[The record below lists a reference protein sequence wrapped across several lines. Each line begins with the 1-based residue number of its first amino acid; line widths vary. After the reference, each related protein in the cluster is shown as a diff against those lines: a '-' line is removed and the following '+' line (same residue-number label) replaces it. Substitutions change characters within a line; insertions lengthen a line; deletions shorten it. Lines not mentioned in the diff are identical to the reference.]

1 MKALHRPL
9 APRDPAEE
17 HRTATPLELFFDLVF
32 VVAIASASAELHHG
46 LAEGHLDA
54 VLGFVMTFIA
64 IWWAWMNFTWFASAY
79 DPDDVGY
86 RVLAFVIM
94 TGSLMLAAGVPGFFE
109 DGESALVVAGY
120 GVMRLAMVAL
130 WLRAAAGHPERRA
143 TCLRYA
149 GGIAAVQVLWV
160 ARLALDDPTL
170 LVVTFFGGMALE
182 LLVPYVAERRGR
194 TPFHPEHIA
203 ERYGLFT
210 IIVLGEVVL
219 STVVAVQGALESDNL
234 ADLLPLVAGGLLIV
248 FSAWWLSF
256 RRDRSALFSA
266 GRIEAVAG
274 VGYGHLF
281 LFGSIAA
288 TGAGLAVAVD
298 VVTHHAHTT
307 STAAAWA
314 VGIPFALFLA
324 LLGLLDGATEAV
336 RWIVVETGGLLVA
349 VLAVTAG
356 SVALGLPVGVLVLLL
371 GLVGVGGVAQ
381 HLVVDA
387 RAGLMT

>member
-1 MKALHRPL
+1 VRALHRPL
-9 APRDPAEE
+9 APRDPDEE

-32 VVAIASASAELHHG
+32 VVAVASAASALHHG

-86 RVLAFVIM
+86 RLLAFVIM

-109 DGESALVVAGY
+109 DGSSGLVVAGY
-120 GVMRLAMVAL
+120 VVMRLAMVAL
-130 WLRAAAGHPERRA
+130 WLRAAAGHPERRR
-143 TCLRYA
+143 TCLTYA
-149 GGIAAVQVLWV
+149 GGITVVQVLWV
-160 ARLALDDPTL
+160 ARLAIDDPAV
-170 LVVTFFGGMALE
+170 LVATFFVLMGLE

-219 STVVAVQGALESDNL
+219 STVTAVQGALKTDYL
-234 ADLLPLVAGGLLIV
+234 AGLLPLVAGALLIV
-248 FSAWWLSF
+248 FAAWWLYF
-256 RRDRSALFSA
+256 RRDRSALFA
-266 GRIEAVAG
+266 VARIEAVTG
-274 VGYGHLF
+274 VGYGHLL

-298 VVTHHAHTT
+298 VVIHHAHTT
-307 STAAAWA
+307 SGAAAWA
-314 VGIPFALFLA
+314 VAVPFGLFLTA
-324 LLGLLDGATEAV
+324 LGLLDAATEAA
-336 RWIVVETGGLLVA
+336 RWIVAETGVLLLTVLVVTAVA
-349 VLAVTAG
+349 VAV
-356 SVALGLPVGVLVLLL
+356 GLPVGVVVLLL
-371 GLVGVGGVAQ
+371 GLVGAGGVAQ
-381 HLVVDA
+381 HLVVDTRA
-387 RAGLMT
+387 RLAN